1 MCANLFVYI
10 ISILF
15 YACIFTLSVYD
26 INDNSCK
33 MVLISALIY
42 CGSQVTFLMRIVT
55 SCYMNLRYSRP
66 FEECK
71 MQFVMFFSNNAD
83 TRNLSINLKDA

>member
-15 YACIFTLSVYD
+15 YACVFTLSVMTID
-26 INDNSCK
+26 DNSCK

-42 CGSQVTFLMRIVT
+42 CGSQVTFLMRIAI

-83 TRNLSINLKDA
+83 TRNLSITF

>member
-15 YACIFTLSVYD
+15 YASIFTISVFTIGD
-26 INDNSCK
+26 KSCK
-33 MVLISALIY
+33 IVLIKSLIY
-42 CGSQVTFLMRIVT
+42 CGSQVTFLMRIAV

-71 MQFVMFFSNNAD
+71 MQFVMFFSNNAE
-83 TRNLSINLKDA
+83 TRNLSVTFYD

>member
-15 YACIFTLSVYD
+15 YAVVFTISMFAID
-26 INDNSCK
+26 EENCK
-33 MVLISALIY
+33 LVLISALIY
-42 CGSQVTFLMRIVT
+42 CGSQVTFLTRIGI

-71 MQFVMFFSNNAD
+71 MQFVMFFSNNAH
-83 TRNLSINLKDA
+83 TRNLSENF